1 MFEFNHKKWIKVVFF
16 ILTCITIVR
25 SLIHILSADGGASS
39 IAGIPLDLFTSEAS
53 QAVIFMFAM
62 WGISQLIIGLLYLY
76 ALFIKPNLIPLMF
89 LSLTLE
95 YSLRLIV
102 GQFKPI
108 LTIHTAPGAYA
119 NYIAIPLSL
128 VLFALS
134 IKKTTSK
141 VV

>member
-1 MFEFNHKKWIKVVFF
+1 MFEFNHKKWIKVIFF
-16 ILTCITIVR
+16 ILTSITIVR
-25 SLIHILSADGGASS
+25 SLIHIFSADGGASS
-39 IAGIPLDLFTSEAS
+39 IAGIPLDLFTYEAS

-95 YSLRLIV
+95 YALRLIV

-128 VLFALS
+128 ILFALS